1 MLAYKFLHHL
11 SLQTLH
17 LHSSTRYLNSSK
29 LSNIKLL
36 RVVKASRSK
45 LPTKL
50 PPRPQLGDPIQER
63 DDDEVFVA

>member
-11 SLQTLH
+11 SRQTLP
-17 LHSSTRYLNSSK
+17 LHSLTRYLNNSK

-36 RVVKASRSK
+36 RVAKASRSK

-50 PPRPQLGDPIQER
+50 QPRPQLGDPIQER
-63 DDDEVFVA
+63 DADEMFVA